1 MEQWP
6 AKVEDF
12 KLTSTQHMGKNM
24 KKKKIAILII
34 AIIVGLYIALTID
47 IQLKYNISLL
57 HYAKYNSKF
66 TAAEEAFIKEKP
78 LNFGIYEEPPLAFT
92 NEFNNYNAGIVTD
105 YISQLAIETK
115 SNVNM
120 KIRSK
125 SSIIE
130 ALESNEIDFTIL
142 ENTPDNAKAADLSI
156 PLFVVKTKILVPAGS
171 DINYLRDLNGRTF
184 VTLFGDNEDGRID
197 SLFNEEL
204 NVDIIEVENMYQ
216 CIALIRNNRVSGFIG
231 DDMKAAH
238 YLNVTSKS
246 YSYRFLDTVL
256 AEKEMSLAVPKG
268 SEDLLSILNKGIV
281 SLKKKNLIAQTQYKW
296 LGDFKSDTFDLRV
309 IELTN
314 KIIGGIILIIGA
326 LTGWNYIITKRV
338 NAKTRELLENKEELR
353 LIIDAMKN
361 GIMVI
366 ENGAIIIEC
375 NDALE
380 KMAGVAR
387 SDLMGKPYIDI
398 AQLRPF
404 VDMSNINRI
413 INIGGFYYLTSQIII
428 NNNKKMLI
436 IEDYT
441 EKYLSERKARQESK
455 MIAVGRLSAG
465 LAHEIRNP
473 LGLIKSYNFVM
484 RKYELNEICQH
495 SVNVIDNSVDS
506 INKLI
511 ENLLRFSKLS
521 NDEVKS
527 VNIREIIEEIIEI
540 AKNKARDAIEI
551 SHALTGIPDEAISIN
566 EGVLRM
572 VVQNLIE
579 NALDALSEDPK
590 DGKEISV
597 EASIHENKLHLR
609 IRDNGCG
616 IDKEVIDNIF
626 DPFYSTKE
634 TGTGLGLYIVNT
646 EIENNN
652 GTITVESTKGSGT
665 VFDVTLPI
673 LR

>member
-1 MEQWP
+1 
-6 AKVEDF
+6 V
-12 KLTSTQHMGKNM
+12 GKNM
-24 KKKKIAILII
+24 KKKKIAVLII
-34 AIIVGLYIALTID
+34 TIIVALYIALTID
-47 IQLKYNISLL
+47 IQLKYDISLFN
-57 HYAKYNSKF
+57 YAKYNSKL

-78 LNFGIYEEPPLAFT
+78 LNFGIYEEPPFAFT

-125 SSIIE
+125 SSIIQ
-130 ALESNEIDFTIL
+130 ALKSNEIDFTIL

-171 DINYLRDLNGRTF
+171 DINTLRDLSNRTF
-184 VTLFGDNEDGRID
+184 VTLCCDNENGRIE
-197 SLFNEEL
+197 SLFDEAL
-204 NVDIIEVENMYQ
+204 NVEIIEVENMYQ
-216 CIALIRNNRVSGFIG
+216 CIALLRNNRVSGFIG

-238 YLNVTSKS
+238 HLNVTSKN
-246 YSYRFLDTVL
+246 YDYRFLETVL
-256 AEKEMSLAVPKG
+256 AKKEMSLAVPNG

-296 LGDFKSDTFDLRV
+296 LGDFKSDTFDLRI

-314 KIIGGIILIIGA
+314 RIIGGIILVVGA

-338 NAKTRELLENKEELR
+338 NEKTRELLENKEELR

-366 ENGAIIIEC
+366 ENNTIIIEC
-375 NDALE
+375 NYALE
-380 KMAGVAR
+380 KIVGVAR
-387 SDLMGKPYIDI
+387 GDLIGKPYKEIN
-398 AQLRPF
+398 QLMSF
-404 VDMSNINRI
+404 VDMSNLNRV
-413 INIGGFYYLTSQIII
+413 INISRFYYLTSQIII
-428 NNNKKMLI
+428 NNNKRMLI

-441 EKYLSERKARQESK
+441 EKYLNERKARQESK

-473 LGLIKSYNFVM
+473 LGLIKSYNFVI
-484 RKYELNEICQH
+484 RKYIADEICQH
-495 SVNVIDNSVDS
+495 SVSVIDNSVDS

-527 VNIREIIEEIIEI
+527 VNIGGIIEEIIEI
-540 AKNKARDAIEI
+540 AKNKARSDIEI
-551 SHALTGIPDEAISIN
+551 SHTFTGIPDEAVAIN
-566 EGVLRM
+566 DGVLRM

-590 DGKEISV
+590 DRKEIAV

-609 IRDNGCG
+609 IKDNGCG

-652 GTITVESTKGSGT
+652 GSIAVESVKGIGT

>member
-1 MEQWP
+1 
-6 AKVEDF
+6 
-12 KLTSTQHMGKNM
+12 MGKNM
-24 KKKKIAILII
+24 KKKKIAMLMIVII
-34 AIIVGLYIALTID
+34 AGLIIALTID
-47 IQLKYNISLL
+47 IKLKYDISLFD
-57 HYAKYNSKF
+57 YAKYNSKL

-120 KIRSK
+120 KIRPK
-125 SSIIE
+125 SSIVQ

-156 PLFVVKTKILVPAGS
+156 PLLVVKTKILVPAGS
-171 DINYLRDLNGRTF
+171 DIYNLRDLSGRTF
-184 VTLFGDNEDGRID
+184 VTLCCENESTRID
-197 SLFNEEL
+197 SLLDEAL
-204 NVDIIEVENMYQ
+204 NVEIIEVDNMYQ
-216 CIALIRNNRVSGFIG
+216 CIALLRNNRVSGFIG

-238 YLNVTSKS
+238 YLNVTSKN
-246 YSYRFLDTVL
+246 YNYRFLETVL

-268 SEDLLSILNKGIV
+268 SEDLLSVLNKGIV

-353 LIIDAMKN
+353 LIIDAMKS

-366 ENGAIIIEC
+366 ENNAIIVEC

-380 KMAGVAR
+380 KIVGVGR
-387 SDLMGKPYIDI
+387 DDLIGKPYNDI
-398 AQLRPF
+398 RQLMPF
-404 VDMSNINRI
+404 VDMSKLNRV
-413 INIGGFYYLTSQIII
+413 INIGRFYYLTSQIII
-428 NNNKKMLI
+428 NNNKKMVI

-441 EKYLSERKARQESK
+441 EKHLNERKARQESK

-473 LGLIKSYNFVM
+473 LGLIKSYNFVI
-484 RKYELNEICQH
+484 RKYKLDEIRQH
-495 SVNVIDNSVDS
+495 SVSVIDNAVDS
-506 INKLI
+506 INTLI

-527 VNIREIIEEIIEI
+527 VNIREIIEEIIET
-540 AKNKARDAIEI
+540 AKNKARDDIEI
-551 SHALTGIPDEAISIN
+551 SHAFTGIPDEAVAIN

-572 VVQNLIE
+572 VIQNLIE
-579 NALDALSEDPK
+579 NGLDALSEDPK
-590 DGKEISV
+590 TGKEISV
-597 EASIHENKLHLR
+597 DASIHDNKLHLR

-652 GTITVESTKGSGT
+652 GTIAVESAKGRGT

>member
-1 MEQWP
+1 
-6 AKVEDF
+6 
-12 KLTSTQHMGKNM
+12 MGKNM
-24 KKKKIAILII
+24 KKSKIGILII
-34 AIIVGLYIALTID
+34 VIIAGLIIALTID
-47 IQLKYNISLL
+47 IHLKYDISLFN
-57 HYAKYNSKF
+57 YAKYNSKL
-66 TAAEEAFIKEKP
+66 TATEEALIKEKP

-125 SSIIE
+125 SSIIQ
-130 ALESNEIDFTIL
+130 AFESNEIDFTIL

-156 PLFVVKTKILVPAGS
+156 PLFIVKTKILVHAGS
-171 DINYLRDLNGRTF
+171 DINYLRDLNDRTF
-184 VTLFGDNEDGRID
+184 VTLCGDNENGRID
-197 SLFNEEL
+197 SLFDEEL

-216 CIALIRNNRVSGFIG
+216 CIALLRNNRVSGFIG

-238 YLNVTSKS
+238 YLNVTSKN
-246 YSYRFLDTVL
+246 YNYRFLDTVL

-268 SEDLLSILNKGIV
+268 SEDLLSVLNKGIV

-314 KIIGGIILIIGA
+314 RIIGGIILIIGA

-353 LIIDAMKN
+353 LIIDVMKN

-366 ENGAIIIEC
+366 ENSAIIIEC

-380 KMAGVAR
+380 KIVGVAR
-387 SDLMGKPYIDI
+387 GDLMGKPYNDI
-398 AQLRPF
+398 VQLKPF
-404 VDMSNINRI
+404 VDMANLNRV
-413 INIGGFYYLTSQIII
+413 INIGRFYYLTSQIII
-428 NNNKKMLI
+428 NNNKKMVI

-441 EKYLSERKARQESK
+441 EKYLNERKALQESK

-473 LGLIKSYNFVM
+473 LGLIKSYSFVIG
-484 RKYELNEICQH
+484 KYKLDDICQH
-495 SVNVIDNSVDS
+495 SVSVIDNSVDS

-527 VNIREIIEEIIEI
+527 VNIRGIIEELVEI
-540 AKNKARDAIEI
+540 AKNKSKDDIEI
-551 SHALTGIPDEAISIN
+551 SHSLTGIPDEAVAIN

-579 NALDALSEDPK
+579 NGLDALSEDPK
-590 DGKEISV
+590 DGKEILV

-652 GTITVESTKGSGT
+652 GTIAVESVKGNGT